1 MTHPLLGTFVLTV
14 VAVGLAMLALALG
27 QLRGGHPLAGS
38 CGGACGACEH
48 GGKRGAGRLRGSA
61 RRCALGEEEE
71 R

>member
-27 QLRGGHPLAGS
+27 QLRGGRPLAGS
-38 CGGACGACEH
+38 CGGACGACER
-48 GGKRGAGRLRGSA
+48 GAGRGAGRLRGPA
-61 RRCALGEEEE
+61 RRCALAEEK

>member
-27 QLRGGHPLAGS
+27 QLRGRHPLRGS
-38 CGGACGACEH
+38 CGGACGACEQ
-48 GGKRGAGRLRGSA
+48 GGGEGAGRRRRPA
-61 RRCALGEEEE
+61 RRCALGGEE